1 MMGWIITNFQ
11 TFSSVY
17 TNVCIEIYLVLVS
30 VLFAYWLRP
39 FTRIKRSGYIAALIY
54 YCLTTLNTHLV
65 DDKDRAGI
73 IAVGIIVVTIIA
85 LWLLDEKRNPVQKI
99 FLCIVFRLISWLS
112 IEIFSEIGFYERDFV
127 FRFELFRSD
136 VNAIVLEF
144 IAWSLF
150 EYSLALL
157 LLYVALRL
165 LHKAYRNK
173 AEDLTLRELAILIIP
188 SWSLLLVKPIIR
200 RFYELWMD
208 GIANGSIKENIPGN
222 PYNIMFCICSYF
234 SVLVIIILYQKIKDQ
249 QEKAF
254 IKESLDRRLEDMQR
268 HIESTTKYYEQM
280 RAMSHDMGNHISVIE
295 GLARAGNTGE
305 LIDYISELHGRFEGS
320 KPVIKSGNAVTDII
334 LSEAADQCKKKN
346 IIFDSRFSYPN
357 DLDINPFDMSV
368 VLSNALQNAM
378 EASEELKD
386 PLILVTSMVRG
397 NVFILSV
404 KNRMKDKLI
413 LNEEGIPDSSK
424 NDSGH
429 GYGLKNIRSIA
440 ARYKGDIEIKQESRD
455 GYYVFVLN
463 VMMIG

>member
-1 MMGWIITNFQ
+1 M
-11 TFSSVY
+11 
-17 TNVCIEIYLVLVS
+17 
-30 VLFAYWLRP
+30 
-39 FTRIKRSGYIAALIY
+39 
-54 YCLTTLNTHLV
+54 
-65 DDKDRAGI
+65 
-73 IAVGIIVVTIIA
+73 
-85 LWLLDEKRNPVQKI
+85 
-99 FLCIVFRLISWLS
+99 
-112 IEIFSEIGFYERDFV
+112 
-127 FRFELFRSD
+127 
-136 VNAIVLEF
+136 
-144 IAWSLF
+144 
-150 EYSLALL
+150 
-157 LLYVALRL
+157 
-165 LHKAYRNK
+165 
-173 AEDLTLRELAILIIP
+173 
-188 SWSLLLVKPIIR
+188 
-200 RFYELWMD
+200 
-208 GIANGSIKENIPGN
+208 
-222 PYNIMFCICSYF
+222 
-234 SVLVIIILYQKIKDQ
+234 
-249 QEKAF
+249 
-254 IKESLDRRLEDMQR
+254 
-268 HIESTTKYYEQM
+268 
-280 RAMSHDMGNHISVIE
+280 IE

-320 KPVIKSGNAVTDII
+320 KPVIKSGNAVMDII

-455 GYYVFVLN
+455 EYYVFVLN